1 MKHLIFTVGAALAL
15 TACATSGPSAYGPS
29 YGNDTGF
36 KNTQIQQDRF
46 RVSYTGRSE
55 YEAQNFALLRAA
67 EIALAEGYSHFKV
80 LGGNVSSN
88 GGRAPISS
96 NIGVGIGNGGF
107 RRGTN
112 TRVNLGLGVYDV
124 ARAIEGPKVTEAI
137 EIILVNGAGTNDPS
151 IYDAQGVKNSIRPPV
166 FKN

>member
-1 MKHLIFTVGAALAL
+1 MKHLILAAAAALAL

-36 KNTQIQQDRF
+36 KNTKIQQDRF

-55 YEAQNFALLRAA
+55 DEAQNFALLRAA
-67 EIALAEGYSHFKV
+67 EIALAEGYTHFKV

-88 GGRAPISS
+88 GGSAPVSS
-96 NIGVGIGNGGF
+96 RIGVGIGNGGF
-107 RRGTN
+107 GRTRTN
-112 TRVNLGLGVYDV
+112 VNLGVGVHDV
-124 ARAIEGPKVTEAI
+124 ARALEGTKVTESI
-137 EIILVNGAGTNDPS
+137 EIILKNGPGANDPS
-151 IYDAQGVKNSIRPPV
+151 IFDAQGVKDNIRPPV